1 RNVVT
6 STVAGRWQLNRF
18 DVMMADIA
26 SGTGFYA
33 KALDA
38 ASDATRRQGDYLK
51 ELNAIMDSNPKRF
64 DILVNVIKN
73 ELSEAMIQFIP
84 IVLGVLSI
92 VGKLAQGFN
101 NLPPGV
107 KSFIMVL
114 ITGIAVLGPVLMLL
128 GVLVTS
134 FKNLFMVLKFGRGV
148 L

>member
-1 RNVVT
+1 
-6 STVAGRWQLNRF
+6 
-18 DVMMADIA
+18 
-26 SGTGFYA
+26 
-33 KALDA
+33 
-38 ASDATRRQGDYLK
+38 
-51 ELNAIMDSNPKRF
+51 F

-134 FKNLFMVLKFGRGV
+134 FKNLFLVLKFGRGV
-148 L
+148 LAVVQFLFGTIVNGVVLALPYIGLLGRALLWYAKMAVTALVAPTGWLMRNIALFPTW